1 MYSDIIPP
9 RKNNSIRN
17 ISLERFDEL
26 EPIAEQAYEPRRHPD
41 HDRSFPKFF
50 LFLIISVLIIGSVVY
65 AKFIEHSTLTLTSK
79 VTTLDIRERF
89 ALSVQKDDETV
100 SEDVLYYNLIY
111 ISGKEKR
118 DNPFAPVSTTIKTD
132 EKKPGNTAFSQAD
145 LKPTI
150 AVSTSTNSTTTVYL
164 VNETKENIPLRAT
177 TRIDIAGVI
186 YSLPTSVTVTP
197 TKDSSIYANKQKYYL
212 PGFKGTTSYNS
223 IYAVKT
229 DGPLNIPETTTQ
241 TASNTDA
248 EDVVKS
254 ATSTQ
259 TADALDTRVPS
270 DILSLLP
277 ETNIALKKNT
287 IYDKIT
293 DQPAVVVFNKKD
305 FLEVLEKNNPGL
317 QEYVK
322 SFNAV
327 KDIVDFDV
335 QIVDYQ
341 FDSSPDTGRPVSFKQ
356 IVIEIKPIFNIDEAK
371 KAFENFSIDTIDK
384 IRAQL
389 REFASI
395 SVKNTPFWSKEVASE
410 GKVEVIIEEK

>member
-50 LFLIISVLIIGSVVY
+50 LFLILSVLIIGGIVY

-79 VTTLDIRERF
+79 VTTLDIREKF
-89 ALSVQKDDETV
+89 SLTMQKDDESV
-100 SEDVLYYNLIY
+100 SPDILQYNLIY

-118 DNPFAPVSTTIKTD
+118 ENPFAPVAPVAKTD
-132 EKKPGNTAFSQAD
+132 VKKSSNAVFSEAD

-186 YSLPTSVTVTP
+186 YSLPVSTTVAP
-197 TKDSSIYANKQKYYL
+197 TKNPSIYANKQKYYL
-212 PGFKGTTSYNS
+212 PGFKGTSSYNS

-229 DGPLNIPETTTQ
+229 DGPLNIQESESVEAGDSTEGLASTTQ
-241 TASNTDA
+241 VSDSLDA
-248 EDVVKS
+248 
-254 ATSTQ
+254 
-259 TADALDTRVPS
+259 RVPG

-277 ETNIALKKNT
+277 DTSIALKKST

-305 FLEVLEKNNPGL
+305 FLEVLEKKNPGL
-317 QEYVK
+317 QEYMK
-322 SFNAV
+322 AFSAV

-335 QIVDYQ
+335 QITDYQ

-356 IVIEIKPIFNIDEAK
+356 IVIEIKPIFDTDSAK
-371 KAFENFSIDTIDK
+371 KAFENFSVDTIDK

-389 REFASI
+389 GGFASI
-395 SVKNTPFWSKEVASE
+395 SVKNTPFWSKDVAGE
-410 GKVEVIIEEK
+410 GKIEVIIEEK